1 MLSPIFAKLSWKV
14 VSLSLLFSHSLLV
27 MGDTGS
33 IACRWTFTGTFKK
46 AYQGYQPNNHKISWQ
61 GVSVYH
67 VENGMITSVRS
78 IFDSKPFYAALS
90 QPQEGA
96 AEGGHQ

>member
-1 MLSPIFAKLSWKV
+1 
-14 VSLSLLFSHSLLV
+14 
-27 MGDTGS
+27 MGDTVA

-46 AYQGYQPNNHKISWQ
+46 AYQGYPANNQKISWQ

-90 QPQEGA
+90 QPAATEG
-96 AEGGHQ
+96 Q